1 MGGNFFKG
9 AIALGV
15 IAGMMGFTNPSQ
27 ELYTEY
33 AAERLLAHADKI
45 ACEKISLCDSI
56 DSLPVAARNIIK
68 NQILKPAIE
77 TSSQRQNLGVFSI
90 YTTEVPGVA
99 KIRTIGALG
108 HFLTFSE
115 T

>member
-15 IAGMMGFTNPSQ
+15 MAGIMGFTNPPQ

-33 AAERLLAHADKI
+33 ASEKLLAHADKM
-45 ACEKISLCDSI
+45 ACEKVSLCESI
-56 DSLPVAARNIIK
+56 DSLPVAAKNVLK

-77 TSSQRQNLGVFSI
+77 TSTQRQNLGLLSI

-99 KIRTIGALG
+99 KIKTLGAFG
-108 HFLTFSE
+108 HFLTFAE

>member
-15 IAGMMGFTNPSQ
+15 IAGIMGFTNPPQ
-27 ELYTEY
+27 ELYSEY
-33 AAERLLAHADKI
+33 AAEKLLAHADKI

-68 NQILKPAIE
+68 NQILKPAIVSVTRSILCRWQPE
-77 TSSQRQNLGVFSI
+77 ISS
-90 YTTEVPGVA
+90 
-99 KIRTIGALG
+99 KIK
-108 HFLTFSE
+108 S
-115 T
+115 

>member
-15 IAGMMGFTNPSQ
+15 IAGIMGFTNPPQ
-27 ELYTEY
+27 ELYSEY
-33 AAERLLAHADKI
+33 AAKKLLAHADKI
-45 ACEKISLCDSI
+45 ACEKISLCGSI
-56 DSLPVAARNIIK
+56 DSLPVAARNVIK

-99 KIRTIGALG
+99 KIRTIGAFG

>member
-1 MGGNFFKG
+1 MTRS
-9 AIALGV
+9 I
-15 IAGMMGFTNPSQ
+15 
-27 ELYTEY
+27 
-33 AAERLLAHADKI
+33 
-45 ACEKISLCDSI
+45 LCQWQ
-56 DSLPVAARNIIK
+56 ARNIIK

-99 KIRTIGALG
+99 KIRTLGAFG
-108 HFLTFSE
+108 HFLTFSD

>member
-1 MGGNFFKG
+1 
-9 AIALGV
+9 
-15 IAGMMGFTNPSQ
+15 
-27 ELYTEY
+27 
-33 AAERLLAHADKI
+33 
-45 ACEKISLCDSI
+45 
-56 DSLPVAARNIIK
+56 VAARNVIK

-99 KIRTIGALG
+99 KIRTIGAFG

>member
-15 IAGMMGFTNPSQ
+15 VAGIMGFTNPPQ

-33 AAERLLAHADKI
+33 ASEKLLAHADKM
-45 ACEKISLCDSI
+45 ACEKVSLCESI
-56 DSLPVAARNIIK
+56 DSLPVAAKNVLK

-77 TSSQRQNLGVFSI
+77 TSTQRQNLGLLSI

-99 KIRTIGALG
+99 KIKTLGAFG
-108 HFLTFSE
+108 HFLTFTE

>member
-1 MGGNFFKG
+1 MGGNFFKA

-15 IAGMMGFTNPSQ
+15 MAAIMGFTNPSQ
-27 ELYTEY
+27 EVYTEY
-33 AAERLLAHADKI
+33 ASEKLLAHADKM
-45 ACEKISLCDSI
+45 ACEKVSLCDSI
-56 DSLPVAARNIIK
+56 DSLPVAAKNVIK

-77 TSSQRQNLGVFSI
+77 TSSQRQNLGVLSI

-99 KIRTIGALG
+99 KIRTIGAFG